1 MITFLSRKLPRSGR
15 NASKISKKASISGKA
30 EIPREVSQVYS
41 PDLMKRNRNT
51 TKRAKKASPEGEMPF
66 YLTIFLTQ
74 TPDLTK
80 K

>member
-1 MITFLSRKLPRSGR
+1 LVDCFSENRYPNVSNRKQ
-15 NASKISKKASISGKA
+15 I
-30 EIPREVSQVYS
+30 
-41 PDLMKRNRNT
+41 
-51 TKRAKKASPEGEMPF
+51 KKASPNRSEMP